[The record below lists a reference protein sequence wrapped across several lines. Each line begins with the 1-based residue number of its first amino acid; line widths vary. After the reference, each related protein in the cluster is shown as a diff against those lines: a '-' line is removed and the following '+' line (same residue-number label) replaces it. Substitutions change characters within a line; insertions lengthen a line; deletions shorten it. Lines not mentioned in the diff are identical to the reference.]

1 MKYSEL
7 KKNMIVQ
14 ITEDDGFVR
23 NVIVLPVSDKDIK
36 RGVDATHAG
45 FHGFRG
51 LWYKGN
57 GTKHMSYGKIYDL
70 SLYDDIKL
78 VRKDIF
84 GLSKEK
90 LREVLK

>member
-36 RGVDATHAG
+36 RGMFASHTG
-45 FHGFRG
+45 LHGFRG
-51 LWYKGN
+51 LWYNGN

-70 SLYDDIKL
+70 SLYDNIKL
-78 VRKDIF
+78 VRNNIF
-84 GLSKEK
+84 GMSKEK
-90 LREVLK
+90 LRTVLM